1 MVLVDIAYVRATDTF
16 PTAVVKQYNLIAIN
30 AIYLIAVSIYGIP
43 VTALLD
49 EETAV
54 PEDIRRLIGIT
65 VDLTPGRM
73 VEIPIAGAA
82 LNRYISPRIVVDIV
96 AVDAADEISVFI
108 GEIPC
113 VAAFDAV
120 ISIVQQVDLI
130 AVEDGRRTAVDI
142 DPISGSAYI
151 SAVPEILVVVRTCD
165 GFASRYFVSG
175 VLKP

>member
-1 MVLVDIAYVRATDTF
+1 LFD
-16 PTAVVKQYNLIAIN
+16 K
-30 AIYLIAVSIYGIP
+30 
-43 VTALLD
+43 
-49 EETAV
+49 ETAV

-96 AVDAADEISVFI
+96 AVDATDEISVFI

-142 DPISGSAYI
+142 DPTTGSLDVTAI
-151 SAVPEILVVVRTCD
+151 P
-165 GFASRYFVSG
+165 
-175 VLKP
+175 